1 MGILSLGKKLV
12 GGALSIGKKVAKGV
26 AGAALI
32 GGAIAYGIGHKEA
45 SHPKNNPPPLPEFKP
60 NKPYGGVVV
69 NKPAPAGFI
78 HKVGESGKLELHK
91 ASDVAQQQ
99 LIGPALPPEMEAQH
113 AADSVKPLSK
123 KDKLKKKIPNPFKKK
138 K

>member
-1 MGILSLGKKLV
+1 MGILSLGKKIV

-26 AGAALI
+26 AGAALV

-45 SHPKNNPPPLPEFKP
+45 AHPKNNPPPLPDIKP
-60 NKPYGGVVV
+60 NKPYDKKVV
-69 NKPAPAGFI
+69 NKPAPEGFI

-99 LIGPALPPEMEAQH
+99 MIGPELPPEMAAQH
-113 AADSVKPLSK
+113 AADSIKPKGVKQ
-123 KDKLKKKIPNPFKKK
+123 KLKKKLPNPFKKK